1 MAQIPAEPTTPAPY
15 ATTRTAGRETV
26 VVHGSDVHVERANFE
41 LPLAEA
47 RSRYGGTSVPAILAG
62 ALAGLGTASLLAG
75 VASAV
80 GLQVGQ
86 ELEPIEQGT
95 VAEFAVGGAVA
106 AVVVL
111 GLSALVGGWVAG
123 RVARFDGGR
132 NGLLSGLVLALLVA
146 VLGAVLTV
154 AHAAGLSPVSAE
166 QDLTTAAL
174 AAAVVG
180 LAVALL
186 GGLLGGRLGSRWHR
200 EVDDLIVGTR
210 PGAVAVP
217 SRTEVV
223 R

>member
-1 MAQIPAEPTTPAPY
+1 MAQTPAEPATRAPHG
-15 ATTRTAGRETV
+15 ASRPPGPETV

-47 RSRYGGTSVPAILAG
+47 RSRYGGTSVPGVLAG

-80 GLQVGQ
+80 GLEVGQ
-86 ELEPIEQGT
+86 DLAPVEPGT
-95 VAEFAVGGAVA
+95 VVEFAVGGAVA

-111 GLSALVGGWVAG
+111 ALSALVGGWVAG

-132 NGLLSGLVLALLVA
+132 NGLLSGLLLALLVA
-146 VLGAVLTV
+146 VLGAVVTA
-154 AHAAGLSPVSAE
+154 AHAAGLSPVSAT
-166 QDLTTAAL
+166 QDLTSAAVV
-174 AAAVVG
+174 AAVVG

-186 GGLLGGRLGSRWHR
+186 GGLLGGRRGTLWHR
-200 EVDDLIVGTR
+200 DVDDLIVGTR
-210 PGAVAVP
+210 PGAVGVP
-217 SRTEVV
+217 TRTEVV